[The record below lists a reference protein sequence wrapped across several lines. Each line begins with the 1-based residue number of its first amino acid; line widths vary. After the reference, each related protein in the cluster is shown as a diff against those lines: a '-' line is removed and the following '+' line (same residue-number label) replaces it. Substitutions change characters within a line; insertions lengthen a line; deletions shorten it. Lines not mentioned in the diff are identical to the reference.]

1 MNFACTFT
9 KIPTVFFFFHLERN
23 WVSAGRR
30 PRKSENGHR
39 SERLHTH
46 THTHTHTERER
57 EKPLS
62 PSFACDKFACRNAG
76 GAVPVTSP
84 AGSVSVR
91 WWVRFFF
98 KHIFFRFFVSFSS
111 PHFTRNQSR
120 CFTKRNSDPY
130 ISPFV
135 FVCLFFF
142 RWRWRRRTSRT
153 FSGIVWNFL
162 KKKTIFVD
170 FLFFCGCRLERRNLP
185 ASGPLYLRKESE
197 TKQRQDHTSPQKNR
211 RSFQPSHSSLSLS
224 LSLSF
229 FLSLSLSLFGFCPSV
244 DRFGFFDSDRVDR
257 VLFILFYFFSI
268 HFF

>member
-1 MNFACTFT
+1 MILFSQKLRHLGLVNFACTLT

-135 FVCLFFF
+135 FVCLFVC
-142 RWRWRRRTSRT
+142 
-153 FSGIVWNFL
+153 FSLALATEDVANVQWN
-162 KKKTIFVD
+162 
-170 FLFFCGCRLERRNLP
+170 RLEFFE
-185 ASGPLYLRKESE
+185 K
-197 TKQRQDHTSPQKNR
+197 KNN
-211 RSFQPSHSSLSLS
+211 
-224 LSLSF
+224 
-229 FLSLSLSLFGFCPSV
+229 FC
-244 DRFGFFDSDRVDR
+244 
-257 VLFILFYFFSI
+257 
-268 HFF
+268 

>member
-1 MNFACTFT
+1 MILFSQKLRHLGLVNFACTLT

-135 FVCLFFF
+135 FVCLFVCFSLALATEDVANVQWNRLEFF
-142 RWRWRRRTSRT
+142 E
-153 FSGIVWNFL
+153 
-162 KKKTIFVD
+162 KKAIFVD

-197 TKQRQDHTSPQKNR
+197 TKQREDHTSPQKNR

-229 FLSLSLSLFGFCPSV
+229 FLSFSLSLPLRLLSV
-244 DRFGFFDSDRVDR
+244 GRSLR
-257 VLFILFYFFSI
+257 VLRFRSG
-268 HFF
+268 

>member
-1 MNFACTFT
+1 MERDFIFSKITSFRARELCLHFNENSDCFFLFPPRT
-9 KIPTVFFFFHLERN
+9 KLGLGWTTPAEIRK
-23 WVSAGRR
+23 R
-30 PRKSENGHR
+30 PSKRTST
-39 SERLHTH
+39 HTH

-135 FVCLFFF
+135 FVCLFVC
-142 RWRWRRRTSRT
+142 
-153 FSGIVWNFL
+153 FSLALATEDVANVQWN
-162 KKKTIFVD
+162 
-170 FLFFCGCRLERRNLP
+170 RLEFFE
-185 ASGPLYLRKESE
+185 K
-197 TKQRQDHTSPQKNR
+197 KNN
-211 RSFQPSHSSLSLS
+211 
-224 LSLSF
+224 
-229 FLSLSLSLFGFCPSV
+229 FC
-244 DRFGFFDSDRVDR
+244 
-257 VLFILFYFFSI
+257 
-268 HFF
+268 